1 MVHIFDGINAGSGE
15 VIFWMYIP
23 SSGGAGAYYNIL
35 HGYNTPN
42 AGQNSIW
49 AHQIMFASA
58 ESGEQSVLDAAGYAA
73 VSFDAIYDTWVEVR
87 QEIDLDNDY
96 TTLYYNGQELYSWQF
111 SQDAGGEQQ
120 LNVLDA
126 INFFGTCGGAGCTAM
141 AYYDNIEMCGDF
153 KVEVFGCTDPSAVN
167 YNPNAT
173 ADDGSCIYD
182 TSDIEEN
189 NILEMNLFPNPNNGS
204 FSITLNDNLSSFNLS
219 IINILGQE
227 VYTQQVKNYSINSK
241 QNIKVDL
248 VKGTYI
254 VNLKTEGNSIKIP
267 VIIE

>member
-1 MVHIFDGINAGSGE
+1 
-15 VIFWMYIP
+15 MYRY
-23 SSGGAGAYYNIL
+23 GL
-35 HGYNTPN
+35 
-42 AGQNSIW
+42 
-49 AHQIMFASA
+49 F
-58 ESGEQSVLDAAGYAA
+58 
-73 VSFDAIYDTWVEVR
+73 
-87 QEIDLDNDY
+87 
-96 TTLYYNGQELYSWQF
+96 
-111 SQDAGGEQQ
+111 
-120 LNVLDA
+120 
-126 INFFGTCGGAGCTAM
+126 
-141 AYYDNIEMCGDF
+141 DNIEMYGDF
-153 KVEVFGCTDPSAVN
+153 KVEVFGCTDPCHH

-254 VNLKTEGNSIKIP
+254 VNLKTEGNSIKFCNH
-267 VIIE
+267 

>member
-1 MVHIFDGINAGSGE
+1 
-15 VIFWMYIP
+15 
-23 SSGGAGAYYNIL
+23 
-35 HGYNTPN
+35 
-42 AGQNSIW
+42 
-49 AHQIMFASA
+49 
-58 ESGEQSVLDAAGYAA
+58 
-73 VSFDAIYDTWVEVR
+73 
-87 QEIDLDNDY
+87 
-96 TTLYYNGQELYSWQF
+96 
-111 SQDAGGEQQ
+111 
-120 LNVLDA
+120 
-126 INFFGTCGGAGCTAM
+126 M
-141 AYYDNIEMCGDF
+141 AYFDNIEMCGDF

-173 ADDGSCIYD
+173 VDDGSCTYD